1 MKVVLAQAAIADLIA
16 IGRYIA
22 KGSPARAETFVQELE
37 QKCMELG
44 SMPRAFPLVPHRKN
58 KDVRRRVHGSYLIF
72 YRVDADKIDVLHVLH
87 GARDYESWL
96 FDEH

>member
-22 KGSPARAETFVQELE
+22 NDSPARAETFVLELE
-37 QKCMELG
+37 QKCVELG
-44 SMPRAFPLVPHRKN
+44 SMPRAFPLLAHRKN
-58 KDVRRRVHGSYLIF
+58 KNIRRRVHGNYLIF
-72 YRVDADKIDVLHVLH
+72 YRVGTDGIDVLRVLH

-96 FDEH
+96 FDDR

>member
-22 KGSPARAETFVQELE
+22 KDSPARAETFVQELE

-72 YRVDADKIDVLHVLH
+72 YRVGADKIDVLHVLH

-96 FDEH
+96 LDER